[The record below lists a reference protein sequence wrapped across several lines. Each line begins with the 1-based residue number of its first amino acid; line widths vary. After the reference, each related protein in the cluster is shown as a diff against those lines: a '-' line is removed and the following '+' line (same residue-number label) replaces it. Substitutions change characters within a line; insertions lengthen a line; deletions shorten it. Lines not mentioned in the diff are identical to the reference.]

1 MTTLIIAINEMKDI
15 RKIVTVP
22 EESRLLIKS
31 VSKKFE
37 NDADK
42 QRGGFL
48 NNILGTLTATFLSF
62 F

>member
-1 MTTLIIAINEMKDI
+1 MTTLIISIDEMKDI

-42 QRGGFL
+42 QRDGFL
-48 NNILGTLTATFLSF
+48 NNILGTLAATLLSF